1 MDVCPIC
8 ERIIPDAAT
17 ACPHCAAASAAVAGV
32 PPAVQSPAKPGGP
45 GRREVMIIAA
55 AVIGSGV
62 ITLAM
67 LGSRGDATATASPVT
82 SGVGA
87 TPAGRAPEATP
98 VSAPGWTENRVL
110 WTGNNRKSVALE
122 LAARNETQVWMKSV
136 RPTLVLRC
144 IANRQEVFVFTDSAA
159 AMEAQDE
166 DHTVRIGFDGAA
178 ARTERWPDSV
188 EHDALFAPDGAALA
202 REVAQARTM
211 QFEYTP
217 HNAAAVVAHFDV
229 AGLADKVALD
239 AAPCAAAK

>member
-1 MDVCPIC
+1 MDVCPTC

-17 ACPHCAAASAAVAGV
+17 ACPHCTSASAAVVGV
-32 PPAVQSPAKPGGP
+32 TPPVPAQAKPGGP

-55 AVIGSGV
+55 AVVGSGV

-67 LGSRGDATATASPVT
+67 LGSRGEATAPAAAVASAA
-82 SGVGA
+82 GA
-87 TPAGRAPEATP
+87 PAASRAPEATP
-98 VSAPGWTENRVL
+98 VSAPGWTENRAL

-136 RPTLVLRC
+136 RPTLVFRC
-144 IANRQEVFVFTDSAA
+144 IGNRQEVFVFTDSAA

-178 ARTERWPDSV
+178 DRTERWPDSV
-188 EHDALFAPDGAALA
+188 EHDALFAPDGAGLA
-202 REVAQARTM
+202 RELAQARTM
-211 QFEYTP
+211 RFEYTP
-217 HNAAAVVAHFDV
+217 HNAATVVAHFDV

-239 AAPCAAAK
+239 AAPCATSK